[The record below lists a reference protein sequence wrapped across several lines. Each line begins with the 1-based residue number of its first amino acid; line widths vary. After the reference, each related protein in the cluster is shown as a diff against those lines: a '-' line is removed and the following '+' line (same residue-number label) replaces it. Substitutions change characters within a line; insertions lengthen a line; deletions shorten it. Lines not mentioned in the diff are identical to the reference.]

1 MRCICQN
8 ISRSRL
14 VLVELQMVDK
24 VRVAALTTSEVGE
37 GGTEIRLCMRDE
49 AGREVTLEFP
59 AALAASLILTLP
71 RLMERCVQQLRGD
84 ATRLVFP
91 MQCWA
96 LEGADET
103 ENFILTLRTPDGFS
117 VAFAVSKDDARGLAE
132 ALQTHC
138 PAIEVPA
145 RLRVLN

>member
-1 MRCICQN
+1 MG
-8 ISRSRL
+8 
-14 VLVELQMVDK
+14 ET
-24 VRVAALTTSEVGE
+24 VRVSALTTSEVGE
-37 GGTEIRLCMRDE
+37 GGAEIRLSMLDE
-49 AGREVTLEFP
+49 AGRQVTLEFP
-59 AALAASLILTLP
+59 AGLAASLILTLP
-71 RLMERCVQQLRGD
+71 HLMERCLQQVRGA

-96 LEGADET
+96 LEGACET

-138 PAIEVPA
+138 PPVGVATRV
-145 RLRVLN
+145 RVLN